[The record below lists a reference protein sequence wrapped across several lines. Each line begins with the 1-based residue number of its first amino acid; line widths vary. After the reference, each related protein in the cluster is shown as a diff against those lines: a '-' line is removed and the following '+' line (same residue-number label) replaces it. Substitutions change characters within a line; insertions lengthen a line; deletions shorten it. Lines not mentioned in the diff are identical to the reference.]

1 MSNQINC
8 KIAQDLMP
16 LVIDN
21 ACSEDSRQAVED
33 HLAECGECRNVFD
46 AMKTETPKLAVDQEE
61 NAHFTKAMKKT
72 RFTTRLL
79 KIIAAA
85 LAIILAFTVFYYN
98 RHPEEFYSV
107 GTSVPVSW
115 IHDPHLVRT
124 EDGIVLLQ
132 FTPDEHYKTY
142 MGFSGLT
149 VRTETA
155 PDGSATLAASARFS
169 YSQMAKL
176 LDSPLPES
184 LAPRNEWI
192 YNLPNGD
199 LALPFSDLYQVCWAG
214 GMLRPMSWR
223 ELPAEEAAALAAQ
236 IPDAVT
242 AEQISF
248 SGAASNDSF
257 FSAEQ
262 LSHFRLEIRDDSRA
276 AVTVYRSG
284 DEIPLCDPELYRD
297 IQIQEPVFL
306 GYSTGGPDYGPDGP

>member
-1 MSNQINC
+1 MSNRINC

-21 ACSEDSRQAVED
+21 ACSEDSRQAVEG

-46 AMKTETPKLAVDQEE
+46 AMKSEAPKPAVDQEE

-85 LAIILAFTVFYYN
+85 LAVILAFTVFYYN
-98 RHPEEFYSV
+98 RHPEEFYSAD
-107 GTSVPVSW
+107 THAPVSW
-115 IHDPHLVRT
+115 IHNPHLVRT
-124 EDGIVLLQ
+124 ENGIVLLQ

-142 MGFSGLT
+142 MGFDGVT
-149 VRTETA
+149 IRTETA
-155 PDGSATLAASARFS
+155 SDGSATLVAAARFF
-169 YSQMAKL
+169 YSGTAKL
-176 LDSPLPES
+176 LDTSLPDS

-199 LALPFSDLYQVCWAG
+199 LALPFSDFYRVCWMD
-214 GMLRPMSWR
+214 GMLRPLSWR
-223 ELPAEEAAALAAQ
+223 ELPVEEAAALAAQ
-236 IPDAVT
+236 IPDVAS
-242 AEQISF
+242 AEQINF
-248 SGAASNDSF
+248 TGAASDDCF

-276 AVTVYRSG
+276 AVTVYQSG

-306 GYSTGGPDYGPDGP
+306 GYSTGPDYGPDGP

>member
-1 MSNQINC
+1 MNNQINC
-8 KIAQDLMP
+8 RIARDLMP

-33 HLAECGECRNVFD
+33 HLAECGECRNVYD
-46 AMKTETPKLAVDQEE
+46 DMKAESPKPAADREE
-61 NAHFTKAMKKT
+61 NAHFAKAMKKT

-79 KIIAAA
+79 KIVAAA
-85 LAIILAFTVFYYN
+85 LAVILAFTVFYYN

-115 IHDPHLVRT
+115 IRDPHLVRT

-149 VRTETA
+149 FRTETA

-184 LAPRNEWI
+184 LVPRNEWI

-199 LALPFSDLYQVCWAG
+199 LALPFSDLYQVCWAD

-223 ELPAEEAAALAAQ
+223 GMDAEGRAALAAR

-248 SGAASNDSF
+248 NGAAADDSF

-297 IQIQEPVFL
+297 IQIQESRFL
-306 GYSTGGPDYGPDGP
+306 GYFTGPDYGPDGP